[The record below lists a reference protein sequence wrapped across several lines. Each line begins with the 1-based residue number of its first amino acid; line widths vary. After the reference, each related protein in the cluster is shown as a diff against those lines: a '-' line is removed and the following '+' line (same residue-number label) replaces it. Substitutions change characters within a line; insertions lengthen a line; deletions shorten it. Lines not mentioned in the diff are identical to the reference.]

1 MTSACAT
8 SASTASTSRT
18 LALVNRK
25 RGLLNRWRMLPY
37 RPVDRS
43 SSAVTLSP
51 RLISLSTR
59 CEPMKPAPPV
69 TRARTSD
76 SAHFQRLAFEERVVD
91 LLQLSHHAVG
101 TIPLQHHSAPG
112 DAHRL
117 AADGVGYQRS
127 YRASQSL
134 GVATRYQEAVHAFR
148 DDIGH
153 PPHRRSDHGTACGAR
168 LDHRNGRAFIA
179 RAANHDVEV
188 PVHIGEIA
196 TPACK

>member
-43 SSAVTLSP
+43 SSAVTSSP
-51 RLISLSTR
+51 LLMSLSTR

-69 TRARTSD
+69 TRARISD
-76 SAHFQRLAFEERVVD
+76 SAHFQRLAVEKRAVD
-91 LLQLSHHAVG
+91 LFQLPHHAVG
-101 TIPLQHHSAPG
+101 TIPLQHHSPPG

-117 AADGVGYQRS
+117 AAGGVGNQRG
-127 YRASQSL
+127 YRDSKRL
-134 GVATRYQEAVHAFR
+134 GVATRYQDAVDAF
-148 DDIGH
+148 
-153 PPHRRSDHGTACGAR
+153 
-168 LDHRNGRAFIA
+168 
-179 RAANHDVEV
+179 
-188 PVHIGEIA
+188 
-196 TPACK
+196 